1 MTTKSTPGGSFT
13 EADVDSIGETFVMQT
28 ATTVVAGASCN
39 PIAKDRSFQATLTCS
54 SGNCSATVLWQVS
67 NDTTAAN
74 DAARNWIT
82 MATTTFASAAS
93 PQVDGF
99 TSNTPWAYVRSNVTA
114 ISGTSAQVVTTLGI

>member
-13 EADVDSIGETFVMQT
+13 EADVDSLGETFVMGAITTTT
-28 ATTVVAGASCN
+28 ASASCQ
-39 PIAKDRSFQATLTCS
+39 PIAKDRTIQYTLTTS
-54 SGNCSATVLWQVS
+54 SGNGSATIVTQVS

-82 MATTTFASAAS
+82 AATTTFASAAS

-99 TSNTPWAYVRSNVTA
+99 TMNTPWAFVRFNVTA
-114 ISGTSAQVVTTLGI
+114 ISGTGATVTGTLGI